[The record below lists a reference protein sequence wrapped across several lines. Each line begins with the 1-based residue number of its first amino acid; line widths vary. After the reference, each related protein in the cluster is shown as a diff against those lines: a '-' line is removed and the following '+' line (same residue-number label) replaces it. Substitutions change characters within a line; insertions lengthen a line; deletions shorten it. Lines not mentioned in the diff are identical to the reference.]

1 VHLNV
6 RWVVPATLLALLAA
20 APRLHAQDRQVGGMM
35 SSDTTGPTAL
45 RFKGL
50 YITPVGYFAG
60 EAVFRSRN
68 NTSDMASSFNSIPYG
83 NTTEGRLT
91 EFRGSAR
98 QSRLGLKVEGSP
110 TDQVKLTGYFESD
123 FLVAGAN
130 SNSNE
135 SNSYALRVRQFFGQ
149 AAFKSGFT
157 ISSGQEWSLLTTSK
171 RGAENLAQDTP
182 PTIDAQYVPGFDWA
196 RQWALRISQ
205 SFAERQV
212 TVALAAEEPQMTL
225 GGHGGPSTALVGA
238 PGNSN
243 FASTTNYS
251 TDLAPDLIFKLA
263 FDPKGI
269 GHFEIK
275 ALGREFRDRIV
286 DTTVAQ
292 SLGGTRT
299 AIRPG
304 GGIGVGVFLPIVPH
318 YVDLTLSGLWG
329 AGIGRYGTSQLPD
342 VILRPNGT
350 VAPLLA
356 AHALAGIDVHATRKL
371 DAYLWG
377 GLEYAYRQVYQN
389 ASGADI
395 GYGVPT
401 TNNAGCDQELA
412 PSGNDAPVTGSCSAD
427 TRVIWQITPGFWYK
441 FYQGSTGT
449 FQWGLQYSY
458 TQKNTWSGK
467 NGYAP
472 LAIDQMGFTSIRYYW
487 P

>member
-6 RWVVPATLLALLAA
+6 RWVAPATLFAVLAV
-20 APRLHAQDRQVGGMM
+20 APQVRAQDTQSNGMM
-35 SSDTTGPTAL
+35 GVDTTGPAAI
-45 RFKGL
+45 RFKGVN
-50 YITPVGYFAG
+50 IAPIGYFAG

-98 QSRLGLKVEGSP
+98 QSRLGLKVDGTP
-110 TDQVKLTGYFESD
+110 NADVKLTGYVETD
-123 FLVAGAN
+123 FLVSGAG

-135 SNSYALRVRQFFGQ
+135 SNSYALRMRQFWGQ

-157 ISSGQEWSLLTTSK
+157 VSSGQEWSLITLNK
-171 RGAENLAQDTP
+171 RGAENLTQDTP
-182 PTIDAQYVPGFDWA
+182 PTIDAQYVPGFNWA
-196 RQWALRISQ
+196 RQWAIRLAQ
-205 SFAERQV
+205 SFADRQV
-212 TVALAAEEPQMTL
+212 TAALAVEEPQMTF
-225 GGHGGPSTALVGA
+225 GGHGGPTTAVVGA

-243 FASTTNYS
+243 FNSGQNYS
-251 TDLAPDLIFKLA
+251 TDLVPDVIVKLA

-269 GHFEIK
+269 GHFELK
-275 ALGREFRDRIV
+275 AIGREFRDRIV

-299 AIRPG
+299 SIRPG
-304 GGIGVGVFLPIVPH
+304 GGIGFGAFIPIVPH
-318 YVDLTLSGLWG
+318 YVDLTLDGLWG

-350 VAPLLA
+350 LTPLLA

-377 GLEYAYRQVYQN
+377 GLEYAYRTVYQN
-389 ASGADI
+389 PAGALI

-401 TNNAGCDQELA
+401 TNNYACDTEIAG
-412 PSGNDAPVTGSCSAD
+412 GNDTPGAPTCSAD

-458 TQKNTWSGK
+458 TQKSTWSGK
-467 NGYAP
+467 GGYAP